1 MIYYML
7 IQNTLHSRDPH
18 PCADPAEKGLFFIM
32 NDDKSPVK
40 KTGESACNVMNPGE
54 CTLAELPVGETGI
67 VINMKPSLRGR
78 KKFAD
83 VGIVPGTRLEM
94 EAHAPFGGLLRIKVM
109 ESSLSIHRDD
119 AANIIIR
126 RQDQP

>member
-1 MIYYML
+1 MIYYIL
-7 IQNTLHSRDPH
+7 IQNHCTPRFVSLHGAGRIRI
-18 PCADPAEKGLFFIM
+18 FFIM
-32 NDDKSPVK
+32 SDDKSPAGK
-40 KTGESACNVMNPGE
+40 AGESVCTVLKPGE
-54 CTLAELPVGETGI
+54 CTLAELPVGETGV

-126 RQDQP
+126 KQDRP